1 LKILIFFGNRSLDY
15 FNNIPPTSTDRPTC
29 LTKKI
34 IAMTEADLLALDGK
48 ILTLNQKLKAAGLGL
63 QIERR
68 GTKLNLRGTF
78 PPKPGSDRL
87 RPSQQR
93 LSLAY
98 PATPAGLKQT
108 DQQVKIIAAQILQ
121 NSFDWQEYLPH
132 SGGKRLSQME
142 LAEQIAAFEQGFRTN
157 PDRIDNPAATKTT
170 WTAAYAPYLRKLLT
184 TAEQNPQLTLTES
197 LYKAIDQIPRQ
208 ARSRQLCCTALNAF
222 AQFIKLDLPSPIKE
236 RYGTYNNSVTKVRE
250 LPTDDAIAEQWA
262 SIPNPAWQFV
272 YAIMATYG
280 LRNHEVFFCNYD
292 ALRQGDSRIDVL
304 STTKTGSHEVW
315 PFQPEWVEQFNLR
328 QIELPEINCDLS
340 KTTLQRVGQR
350 VTAQFRRYGIPF
362 SPYDLRHAWA
372 VRTIH
377 FGLPDT
383 VAAKM
388 MGHSTSIHSRTY
400 HQWMTRRDQEQA
412 VAAALARHQVGKE

>member
-1 LKILIFFGNRSLDY
+1 M
-15 FNNIPPTSTDRPTC
+15 TD
-29 LTKKI
+29 
-34 IAMTEADLLALDGK
+34 ADLLALDGK
-48 ILTLNQKLKAAGLGL
+48 ILSLNQKFKAAGLGL

-68 GTKLNLRGTF
+68 GSKLNLRGTF
-78 PPKPGSDRL
+78 PPKPGADRL

-98 PATPAGLKQT
+98 PATPPGLKQT
-108 DQQVKIIAAQILQ
+108 EQQVKIIAAQLIQ
-121 NSFDWQEYLPH
+121 RSFDWKEYLPQA
-132 SGGKRLSQME
+132 GGKRLSQME
-142 LAEQIAAFEQGFRTN
+142 LAEQIQAFEQGFKTHR
-157 PDRIDNPAATKTT
+157 DRQANPASTQTT
-170 WTAAYAPYLRKLLT
+170 WTAAYKPYLNKLLT

-208 ARSRQLCCTALNAF
+208 ARSRQLCCTALQAF
-222 AQFIKLDLPSPIKE
+222 AQFIQLDLPEPIKE
-236 RYGTYNNSVTKVRE
+236 RYGTYSATKVRD
-250 LPTDDAIAEQWA
+250 LPTDSAITAQWER
-262 SIPNPAWQFV
+262 IPNPAWQFV

-304 STTKTGSHEVW
+304 PSTKTGSHEVW

-328 QIELPEINCDLS
+328 QIQLPEINCDLTT
-340 KTTLQRVGQR
+340 TTLQRVGQR

-388 MGHSTSIHSRTY
+388 MGHSTAIHSRTY

-412 VAAALARHQVGKE
+412 VAAALARRHLGKA